1 MSPSAPTAF
10 AAEYDGEIE
19 GVRAREYYE
28 PFDNLMKPSDEQV
41 NSGSQ
46 GGSASFDNALAAY
59 SQFIC
64 LRLRVSRCL
73 VSCFDRNHQYILA
86 EATPTL
92 DLSTSKPDDPNDE
105 LWMGSGIQ
113 KRNSHLC
120 ERTLELA
127 DKKVDEGHD
136 GIVVVPNIQADDWY
150 KNHKSHTKVPD
161 QACFYAGTAIR
172 SPYGPVI
179 GVISVL
185 DTKSRDDLSDS
196 DKSFLQYM
204 SDTIMSHLD
213 MVRSKEEHRRTS
225 QMVVGLGSF
234 VEGKGYIDM
243 DLHSRDI
250 PKSSQ
255 VEHQGPPPA
264 TPGASTSRPP
274 ELAHVQEEN
283 PPLDPDQ
290 VNNLD
295 DNLSFENLQAQ
306 MLSTDVKSTF
316 QRAAGIIKNA
326 INVEGVVF
334 LDASVG
340 SFGALVQSVPA
351 ASEDEAASYFA
362 RNAASNKE
370 CHVLGSAGE
379 TDPNL
384 SITEGF
390 LHAFLTRYG
399 QGRIFNIDP
408 KETELHMTQPKS
420 PHEPEDFGQK
430 VEPEEDQHSD
440 DETREQVRRQRQDD
454 LAELKRL
461 FPKARSLAFV
471 PMWDEHRMRW
481 FCGGIIWSN
490 RAIRLLHKDSEL
502 SFLRA
507 FGMAIMS
514 EVAKLDTA
522 MADKTKSDLLN
533 SISHELRS
541 PLHGILGSIEC
552 LESSNLDPM
561 QHGLVETVETCGRTL
576 LDTINHLLD
585 FSKINNFTRN
595 KFKRQKN
602 SETRQADMLSL
613 DSTVHLPT
621 ITEEALETV
630 VAGYTSAASSREE
643 TNNRQV
649 SKHVNLTPDR
659 DLKVIVDI
667 EAKDHEN
674 WLLCSE
680 GGAWK
685 RLVMNL
691 TGNSIKYTT
700 DGFIYI
706 QLASQELPRDSEG
719 TKRSR
724 IILTVKDTGK
734 GMSKEYLQNHLF
746 RPFAQEDPLN
756 PGAGLGLSMVRHIV
770 SNLGGE
776 IYVESEQNKG
786 TEIRV
791 KVIMMNPISGPE
803 TNDEAFIMTEA
814 KQKLH
819 GLKTAFID
827 PPVDGECPAQR
838 SLRKAL
844 DKQCWGW
851 FKMEFNI
858 VSGADEVG
866 DAAVVLTTCRHL
878 LDLKEQ
884 LVKLNRPVIVLCESN
899 TRLRQVYLVSETLRR
914 AVTTEF
920 IAQPY
925 GPRKLA
931 RAFVSCKE
939 QQSPRL
945 EDVVLHRDTELT
957 MLPAP
962 NAQED
967 NDKQPSQSR
976 ELTTS
981 RITRD
986 QGKEAAEET
995 QNPTSTEHEDGPK
1008 PLRLLIVD
1016 DNKINL
1022 QLLVRYCKSKKH
1034 DYVTAE
1040 DGVEAV
1046 EAFCS
1051 NQQDAATK
1059 FDFICMDISMP
1070 RMDGLEAT
1078 RRIRSFE
1085 QSNGIEA
1092 SKVIALTGLAS
1103 AEAQQEAF
1111 SSGVDQFMAKPVR
1124 LKELGEVLAGRK

>member
-1 MSPSAPTAF
+1 MAPSPPTAF
-10 AAEYDGEIE
+10 AAK
-19 GVRAREYYE
+19 YYE
-28 PFDNLMKPSDEQV
+28 PFDNLMKTSAEKI
-41 NSGSQ
+41 NSGSH
-46 GGSASFDNALAAY
+46 GCSASFDDALAAFA
-59 SQFIC
+59 QFIC

-73 VSCFDRNHQYILA
+73 VSCFDRNNQYILA

-92 DLSTSKPDDPNDE
+92 SLKTDKADDPKDE
-105 LWMGSGIQ
+105 LWLGSGIQ
-113 KRNSHLC
+113 ERHSLLC

-127 DKKVDEGHD
+127 DNKLDSGPD
-136 GIVVVPNIQADDWY
+136 GVVVVPNIADDDWY
-150 KNHKSHTKVPD
+150 KSCASRMNVPD
-161 QACFYAGTAIR
+161 NVCFYAGTAIR

-185 DTKSRDDLSDS
+185 DHESRDDLAESEKD
-196 DKSFLQYM
+196 FLQYM
-204 SDTIMSHLD
+204 SSTIMTHLD
-213 MVRSKEEHRRTS
+213 MVRSKEEHRRAS
-225 QMVVGLGSF
+225 QMIVGLGSF
-234 VEGKGYIDM
+234 VEGKGLVDM
-243 DLHSRDI
+243 HMHSKTV
-250 PKSSQ
+250 PKSTN
-255 VEHQGPPPA
+255 VEHQGEPPL

-274 ELAHVQEEN
+274 EMVHIQNEN
-283 PPLDPDQ
+283 PPQQPDPTKSAEDT
-290 VNNLD
+290 
-295 DNLSFENLQAQ
+295 LSFEDLQAQ

-316 QRAAGIIKNA
+316 QRAAQIIKDA
-326 INVEGVVF
+326 IDVEGVVF

-351 ASEDEAASYFA
+351 SSEDDSASYFT
-362 RNAASNKE
+362 RNTASKKE

-379 TDPNL
+379 SDHGF

-390 LHAFLTRYG
+390 LHSFLTRYG

-408 KETELHMTQPKS
+408 IETELHMTNAKS
-420 PHEPEDFGQK
+420 PEESEDFGQK
-430 VEPEEDQHSD
+430 LEPDEEQHSD
-440 DETREQVRRQRQDD
+440 DEKRDEVRRQRSADI
-454 LAELKRL
+454 AELKRL
-461 FPKARSLAFV
+461 FPDARSLAFV
-471 PMWDEHRMRW
+471 PMWDDHRMRW
-481 FCGGIIWSN
+481 FCGGIVWSN

-507 FGMAIMS
+507 FGMSIMS

-522 MADKTKSDLLN
+522 MADKAKSDLLN

-552 LESSNLDPM
+552 LESSDLDPM
-561 QHGLVETVETCGRTL
+561 QHGLVETVDTCGRTL

-595 KFKRQKN
+595 KSKRQKDPT
-602 SETRQADMLSL
+602 TRQADMLSL
-613 DSTVHLPT
+613 DSVVHLPT

-630 VAGYTSAASSREE
+630 FAGYSSSAGAHDVSNNTQASKDNTTLR
-643 TNNRQV
+643 
-649 SKHVNLTPDR
+649 R
-659 DLKVIVDI
+659 DVEVIVDI

-674 WLLCSE
+674 WLLCTE

-691 TGNSIKYTT
+691 TGNSLKYTN

-706 QLASQELPRDSEG
+706 RLSSQELPKNSEG
-719 TKRSR
+719 SRRSR
-724 IILTVKDTGK
+724 ISLTVKDTGK

-776 IYVESEQNKG
+776 ISVESELNKG

-791 KVIMMNPISGPE
+791 EIIMMDSVPGPE
-803 TNDEAFIMTEA
+803 ANDEAFVMTEA
-814 KQKLH
+814 AQKLH
-819 GLKTAFID
+819 GLKAAFID
-827 PPVDGECPAQR
+827 PPISSDGETSSQR

-851 FKMEFNI
+851 FKMEFTT
-858 VSGADEVG
+858 VSGVEEVE
-866 DAAVVLTTCRHL
+866 DATVVLTTCYNL
-878 LDLKEQ
+878 PSIKDQ
-884 LVKLNRPVIVLCESN
+884 LIKLNKPLIVLCESN
-899 TRLRQVYLVSETLRR
+899 VRLRQVYAESEALRR

-931 RAFVSCKE
+931 RAFVTCKE
-939 QQSPRL
+939 QKPPQL
-945 EDVVLHRDTELT
+945 EDIILYRDTELMT
-957 MLPAP
+957 LPSMPAP
-962 NAQED
+962 HTQAHNQNQSSTSQEAT
-967 NDKQPSQSR
+967 PPRVARSQS
-976 ELTTS
+976 
-981 RITRD
+981 
-986 QGKEAAEET
+986 KAAEEP
-995 QNPTSTEHEDGPK
+995 QGPAK
-1008 PLRLLIVD
+1008 QEGGARAIRLLLVD

-1046 EAFCS
+1046 QAFS
-1051 NQQDAATK
+1051 SHQQDAATK
-1059 FDFICMDISMP
+1059 FDFVCMDISMP

-1085 QSNGIEA
+1085 QSNGMEA
-1092 SKVIALTGLAS
+1092 SKIIALTGLAS

-1111 SSGVDQFMAKPVR
+1111 SSGVDQFMTKPVR
-1124 LKELGEVLAGRK
+1124 LKELGEVLAGRR

>member
-1 MSPSAPTAF
+1 MSPSAPAAF
-10 AAEYDGEIE
+10 AA
-19 GVRAREYYE
+19 RYYE
-28 PFDNLMKPSDEQV
+28 PFDNLMKTTNEQI
-41 NSGSQ
+41 NSGSH
-46 GGSASFDNALAAY
+46 GRSASFDDALAAY
-59 SQFIC
+59 AQFIC
-64 LRLRVSRCL
+64 LRLRISRCL
-73 VSCFDRNHQYILA
+73 ISCFDRNHQYILA

-92 DLSTSKPDDPNDE
+92 DLKTHRADDPKDE
-105 LWMGSGIQ
+105 LWMGSGIEERHSQ
-113 KRNSHLC
+113 LC

-127 DKKVDEGHD
+127 DNKLNTEHD
-136 GIVVVPNIQADDWY
+136 RVTVVANVADDDWY
-150 KNHKSHTKVPD
+150 KKHKSHTNMPHNVS
-161 QACFYAGTAIR
+161 FYAGIAIR

-179 GVISVL
+179 GVISIL
-185 DTKSRDDLSDS
+185 HDQPKDGLNAA
-196 DKSFLQYM
+196 DKTFLEHM

-234 VEGKGYIDM
+234 VEGKGHVDM
-243 DLHSRDI
+243 NLHQKDI
-250 PKSSQ
+250 PKSTE
-255 VEHQGPPPA
+255 VENQGTPPT
-264 TPGASTSRPP
+264 TPGAATSRPA
-274 ELAHVQEEN
+274 EMSHIQEEN
-283 PPLDPDQ
+283 PSLATDGT
-290 VNNLD
+290 
-295 DNLSFENLQAQ
+295 DNVSYENLQAQ

-316 QRAAGIIKNA
+316 QRAAHIIKDA
-326 INVEGVVF
+326 IDVEGVVF

-351 ASEDEAASYFA
+351 ASDDDSASYFT
-362 RNAASNKE
+362 RNMASNKE

-379 TDPNL
+379 IDPSF

-390 LHAFLTRYG
+390 LHSFLTRYG

-408 KETELHMTQPKS
+408 KELEIHMTNPKT
-420 PHEPEDFGQK
+420 PEESDDFGQK
-430 VEPEEDQHSD
+430 VEPEEEQHSD
-440 DETREQVRRQRQDD
+440 DETREKVRQQREKDIAD
-454 LAELKRL
+454 LKRI
-461 FPKARSLAFV
+461 FPDARSLAFV
-471 PMWDEHRMRW
+471 PMWDDHRMRW

-522 MADKTKSDLLN
+522 MADRTKSDLLN

-552 LESSNLDPM
+552 LESSDLDPM
-561 QHGLVETVETCGRTL
+561 QHGLIETVETCGRTL

-595 KFKRQKN
+595 KSKRQKDP
-602 SETRQADMLSL
+602 ETRQADILSL

-630 VAGYTSAASSREE
+630 FAGYASSASHHEE
-643 TNNRQV
+643 SNASQAQ
-649 SKHVNLTPDR
+649 KHVMIRDR
-659 DLKVIVDI
+659 DVKLIVDI
-667 EAKDHEN
+667 EAKDHAN
-674 WLLCSE
+674 WLLCTE
-680 GGAWK
+680 GGSWK

-691 TGNSIKYTT
+691 TGNSLKYTN
-700 DGFIYI
+700 DGFISVH
-706 QLASQELPRDSEG
+706 LASQELPMDGEALR
-719 TKRSR
+719 RSR
-724 IILTVKDTGK
+724 VTLTIKDTGR

-756 PGAGLGLSMVRHIV
+756 PGAGLGLSMVQHIV

-776 IYVESEQNKG
+776 ISVESEQNKG

-791 KVIMMNPISGPE
+791 EVIMMEPAPSPE
-803 TNDEAFIMTEA
+803 ANDEAFLMTEA
-814 KQKLH
+814 AQKLH
-819 GLKTAFID
+819 GLKAAFID
-827 PPVDGECPAQR
+827 PPMTVDGECSSQR

-858 VSGADEVG
+858 VSGVDEVG
-866 DAAVVLTTCRHL
+866 DAAVVLTTCQNL
-878 LDLKEQ
+878 PAVKDQ
-884 LVKLNRPVIVLCESN
+884 LIELNKPVIVLCDSN
-899 TRLRQVYLVSETLRR
+899 TRLRQVYPANEKLRR
-914 AVTTEF
+914 AVKTEF
-920 IAQPY
+920 LAQPY

-939 QQSPRL
+939 QQSPRM
-945 EDVVLHRDTELT
+945 EEVVLYRDTELPT
-957 MLPAP
+957 LPSILVP
-962 NAQED
+962 NAQEE
-967 NDKQPSQSR
+967 NHNQASEPTPLRVTRSRSKAATEEQS
-976 ELTTS
+976 
-981 RITRD
+981 
-986 QGKEAAEET
+986 AE
-995 QNPTSTEHEDGPK
+995 QEDGAK
-1008 PLRLLIVD
+1008 PLRLLLVD

-1046 EAFCS
+1046 DAFCS

-1085 QSNGIEA
+1085 QSHGMEA

-1111 SSGVDQFMAKPVR
+1111 TSGVDQFMTKPVR
-1124 LKELGEVLAGRK
+1124 LKELGEVLAGRR